1 MNSRRWYFLL
11 YLFIAPIIVAVSQ
24 AIILEFPVVTKS
36 TGSPYDPFPEIF
48 YIPGLIG
55 LVLLAAGAMATSI
68 LETTNRT
75 NLPRGVGNVLRVL
88 SPLIFLFLFW
98 FGVNLAQRSVIVN
111 YVNVIST
118 NQLSMLGMFYL
129 PGLPEVFPKLG
140 FLPFYTAIVI
150 GVVGLLATVVQWYIL
165 SADRR

>member
-24 AIILEFPVVTKS
+24 ATILEFPLVTKS
-36 TGSPYDPFPEIF
+36 TGVPYNPFPGIF
-48 YIPGLIG
+48 YVPGLIG

-75 NLPRGVGNVLRVL
+75 NLPRGLEGLIRTL

-98 FGVNLAQRSVIVN
+98 FGVNLAQRAVIVD
-111 YVNVIST
+111 YVNVTST
-118 NQLSMLGMFYL
+118 NQLSLLGMFYL
-129 PGLPEVFPKLG
+129 PGLPEIFPKLG
-140 FLPFYTAIVI
+140 FLPFYTAIGI
-150 GVVGLLATVVQWYIL
+150 GVVGLLATTIQWYIL
-165 SADRR
+165 FADRR